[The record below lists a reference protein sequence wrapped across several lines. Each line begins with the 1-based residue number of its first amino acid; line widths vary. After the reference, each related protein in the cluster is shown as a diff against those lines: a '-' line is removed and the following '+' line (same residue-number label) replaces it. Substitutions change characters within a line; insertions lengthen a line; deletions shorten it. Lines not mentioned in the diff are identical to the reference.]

1 MAYTELLTRIAD
13 ALDRLAPP
21 QLAAPRADAAAYRWD
36 GDALHAIDDFCPVAL
51 SLLTGIDSQK
61 DAVLENGRRLATG
74 AASHDILLWGARGS
88 GKSALAKSS
97 IAALQAEGHD
107 IALVEV
113 AGEGIG
119 SLTRLFSLLRA
130 SSRKY
135 VLFVDDLAFDSMDQ
149 ASRALRS
156 TLEGGAAARPANVRI
171 YVTSN
176 RRQII
181 ARDMEEQASA
191 INPRDVVDDK
201 LALAD
206 RFGLSLGFHN
216 CTQDHYLAMVSAYA
230 AHLGLAFDPHDA
242 LLWSTQRGA
251 RSGRVAWHYAVELA
265 GRAGKAI

>member
-1 MAYTELLTRIAD
+1 MADTHLFTRIAD

-21 QLAAPRADAAAYRWD
+21 SAPSPRADAPAYRWE
-36 GDALHAIDDFCPVAL
+36 GDALHAIDDFRPIDFN
-51 SLLTGIDSQK
+51 LLTGIDGQK
-61 DAVLENGRRLATG
+61 EAVLENGRRLATG
-74 AASHDILLWGARGS
+74 AAAHDVLLWGARGS

-97 IAALQAEGHD
+97 IAALQAQGHD
-107 IALVEV
+107 VALVEV
-113 AGEGIG
+113 AGEGMT
-119 SLTRLFSLLRA
+119 SLTRLFAILRA
-130 SSRKY
+130 SPRSY
-135 VLFVDDLAFDSMDQ
+135 VLFLDDLAFDNLDQ

-176 RRQII
+176 RRHII
-181 ARDMEEQASA
+181 ARDMEEQSSA

-206 RFGLSLGFHN
+206 RFGLSLGFHV
-216 CTQDHYLAMVSAYA
+216 CTQDHYLAMVEVYA
-230 AHLGLAFDPHDA
+230 KHLGLAFDPHDA